1 MGVLLTMGNGL
12 YFPTVDALVFVL
24 INETAEIALINP
36 LMPQSWGTF

>member
-12 YFPTVDALVFVL
+12 YFPTVDALVL

-36 LMPQSWGTF
+36 LIPQSWGTF